1 LFIREKKKL
10 NGIMENKKKFKF
22 HPKIL
27 FIFYK
32 KVGHE
37 FIYIF
42 FRVDKIINKNKFFG
56 KRGKK
61 KRFLGKLIKKKI
73 KLTKKKKIKLTLI
86 FFFFKL

>member
-1 LFIREKKKL
+1 
-10 NGIMENKKKFKF
+10 MENKKKFKF

-42 FRVDKIINKNKFFG
+42 FRVAKKIYKKNFFG
-56 KRGKK
+56 NS
-61 KRFLGKLIKKKI
+61 
-73 KLTKKKKIKLTLI
+73 
-86 FFFFKL
+86 